1 MRINDTQIMNSKPKF
16 ASLFTNSNYFM
27 GVYFFTL
34 KDRYVRNP
42 ISIKDIL
49 FEIEETFPVLK
60 GKDYHYMRSQEM
72 VVIHDRDDANL
83 KLAVEACQNDRKNKQ
98 PSFGFVAPSSGN
110 RDPLERFNM
119 CDSVDYRPDEHD
131 KYTSVRL
138 AKHVREPRYNV
149 WMIDVCPEFGMN
161 TVIIDG
167 VIAIDFAKP
176 VVLKSDDEQSED

>member
-16 ASLFTNSNYFM
+16 ATLFSNANYFM
-27 GVYFFTL
+27 GVYFLTL

-42 ISIKDIL
+42 LPIQEVL
-49 FEIEETFPVLK
+49 AEVEESYPVLK
-60 GKDYHYMRSQEM
+60 NKPYHYMRSDELL
-72 VVIHDRDDANL
+72 VIHDRTDANL
-83 KLAVEACQNDRKNKQ
+83 VAAVEACQEDRKNKQ

-119 CDSVDYRPDEHD
+119 HNHQDFRPNESD

-138 AKHVREPRYNV
+138 AEHMREPRYNV

-167 VIAIDFAKP
+167 LIAIDFSKP
-176 VVLKSDDEQSED
+176 AELKTGEDEDN